1 MGELDGRVAIVTG
14 AGRGIGEQVAR
25 KLAAAGAH
33 VVVSD
38 RDGAE
43 AEAVVADL
51 ATKGLAHVG
60 DLTAAGVCDDLVASA
75 VNTFG
80 GLDIVVNNAGYAWD
94 GPLHKVTDEQ
104 YQAMLD
110 IHTVVPFRVLRAAA
124 PHLREAAK
132 AERAEGRE
140 VFRKVVNVTS
150 LAGVMGNAGQTAYA
164 SGKGAIVGL
173 TRATAKEWG
182 AFKVNVNCV
191 AFGVIDTRLI
201 APVGEAGEI
210 PAGDTG
216 GTITLGVPAKV
227 RENFGLA
234 IPLGRPAT
242 PEEAAR
248 GVYFLCSPASDYVH
262 GQVLNVSGGL
272 SLGMAG

>member
-1 MGELDGRVAIVTG
+1 MGELDGKVAIVTG

-51 ATKGLAHVG
+51 ATPGTAHVG
-60 DLTAAGVCDDLVASA
+60 DLTASGVCDALVQAA
-75 VNTFG
+75 ADAYG
-80 GLDIVVNNAGYAWD
+80 RLDIVVNNAGYAWD
-94 GPLHKVTDEQ
+94 GPLHKVSDQ
-104 YQAMLD
+104 QFQAMLD

-124 PHLREAAK
+124 PLLRDPAK
-132 AERAEGRE
+132 AERAAGEE

-150 LAGVMGNAGQTAYA
+150 LAGVMGNAGQVAYA
-164 SGKGAIVGL
+164 SGKGALVGL

-182 AFKVNVNCV
+182 GHKINVNCV
-191 AFGVIDTRLI
+191 AFGVIETRLT
-201 APVGEAGEI
+201 APVGTVGEVE
-210 PAGDTG
+210 AGDTG
-216 GTITLGVPAKV
+216 EKITLGVPETV
-227 RENFGLA
+227 RQGFGMA

-242 PEEAAR
+242 AEEAAR
-248 GVYFLCSPASDYVH
+248 GVYFLCSPGSDYIH

-272 SLGMAG
+272 SLGMAS

>member
-1 MGELDGRVAIVTG
+1 MGELDGKVAIVTG

-25 KLAAAGAH
+25 KLAEAGAH

-43 AEAVVADL
+43 ADAVTAAL
-51 ATKGLAHVG
+51 ATPGVAHVG
-60 DLTAAGVCDDLVASA
+60 DLTKPGVCDDLVGTA
-75 VNTFG
+75 VDTYG
-80 GLDIVVNNAGYAWD
+80 TRDIVVNNAGYAWD

-132 AERAEGRE
+132 AEQAAGRE
-140 VFRKVVNVTS
+140 VFRKVVNITS
-150 LAGVMGNAGQTAYA
+150 LAGMMGNAGQTAYA
-164 SGKGAIVGL
+164 SGKGALVGL

-182 AFKVNVNCV
+182 ALKINVNCV

-216 GTITLGVPAKV
+216 GTITLGVPDKV
-227 RENFGLA
+227 RQNFGLA

>member
-1 MGELDGRVAIVTG
+1 MGELDGKVAIVTG

-25 KLAAAGAH
+25 KLADAGAH

-38 RDGAE
+38 RDGDE
-43 AEAVVADL
+43 ARAVVGAL
-51 ATKGLAHVG
+51 ATEGVEHVG
-60 DLTAAGVCDDLVASA
+60 DLTADGVCDDLVAKA
-75 VNTFG
+75 VDTFG
-80 GLDIVVNNAGYAWD
+80 KLDIVVNNAGYAWD

-124 PHLREAAK
+124 PYLRDPAK
-132 AERAEGRE
+132 AERADGRE

-150 LAGVMGNAGQTAYA
+150 LAGVMGNAGQVAYA

-182 AFKVNVNCV
+182 GFKINVNCV
-191 AFGVIDTRLI
+191 AFGVIDTRLT
-201 APVGEAGEI
+201 AAVGTVGEIRAG
-210 PAGDTG
+210 ADT
-216 GTITLGVPAKV
+216 TITLGVPETV
-227 RENFGLA
+227 RQNFGMA
-234 IPLGRPAT
+234 IPLGRAAT

-248 GVYFLCSPASDYVH
+248 GVYVLCSPASDYIH

>member
-1 MGELDGRVAIVTG
+1 MGELDGKVAIVTG

-25 KLAAAGAH
+25 KLADAGAH

-43 AEAVVADL
+43 AEAVVGAL
-51 ATKGLAHVG
+51 ATPGAAHVG
-60 DLTAAGVCDDLVASA
+60 DLTGAGVCDDLVATA
-75 VNTFG
+75 VDTFG
-80 GLDIVVNNAGYAWD
+80 RLDIVVNNAGYAWD

-124 PHLREAAK
+124 PHLREPAK
-132 AERAEGRE
+132 AEKKAGEE

-150 LAGVMGNAGQTAYA
+150 LAGVMGNAGQVAYA

-182 AFKVNVNCV
+182 GFKVNVNCV
-191 AFGVIDTRLI
+191 AFGVIETRLT
-201 APVGEAGEI
+201 APVGTVGEVEAGSSGEK
-210 PAGDTG
+210 
-216 GTITLGVPAKV
+216 ITLGVPEVV
-227 RENFGLA
+227 RQGFGMA
-234 IPLGRPAT
+234 IPLGRAASA
-242 PEEAAR
+242 EEAAR
-248 GVYFLCSPASDYVH
+248 GVYFLCSPGSDYVH

-272 SLGMAG
+272 SLGMAS

>member
-1 MGELDGRVAIVTG
+1 MGELDGKVAIVTG

-25 KLAAAGAH
+25 KLADAGAH

-38 RDGAE
+38 RDGDE
-43 AEAVVADL
+43 ANAVVGAL
-51 ATKGLAHVG
+51 ATEGLAHVG
-60 DLTAAGVCDDLVASA
+60 DLTAPGVCDDLVAAA
-75 VNTFG
+75 VGRFG
-80 GLDIVVNNAGYAWD
+80 QLDIVVNNAGYAWD

-124 PHLREAAK
+124 PHLRDPAK
-132 AERAEGRE
+132 AEKAEGRE

-150 LAGVMGNAGQTAYA
+150 LAGVMGNAGQVAYA

-182 AFKVNVNCV
+182 GFKINVNCV
-191 AFGVIDTRLI
+191 AFGVIDTRLT
-201 APVGEAGEI
+201 AAVGTVGEVEAGS
-210 PAGDTG
+210 TG
-216 GTITLGVPAKV
+216 EKITLGVPEVV
-227 RENFGLA
+227 RQNFGMA
-234 IPLGRPAT
+234 IPLGRAAS

-272 SLGMAG
+272 ALGMAG